1 MRSMND
7 VKELESLTDTQS
19 RQEIVE
25 DISDMALPITTHAI
39 ERNFPK
45 TSKVNKLL
53 LNKTNKQ
60 KTCAGGQTEASFILC
75 GKSYYKIIVIQRSHQ
90 RKCSQ
95 KKKKN
100 VRKGYY
106 RGDRGSYL
114 LMESYAIFLI

>member
-1 MRSMND
+1 MND

-19 RQEIVE
+19 KQEIVE

-60 KTCAGGQTEASFILC
+60 KTCAGGQTEASFILSVENHIT
-75 GKSYYKIIVIQRSHQ
+75 KSLSYKEAI
-90 RKCSQ
+90 KEYAA
-95 KKKKN
+95 KKKK
-100 VRKGYY
+100 K
-106 RGDRGSYL
+106 
-114 LMESYAIFLI
+114 M

>member
-1 MRSMND
+1 MND

-53 LNKTNKQ
+53 LNKTNK
-60 KTCAGGQTEASFILC
+60 KHVLEGRLKHLLFSLW
-75 GKSYYKIIVIQRSHQ
+75 KIILQNHCHTKKPSKNMQ
-90 RKCSQ
+90 P
-95 KKKKN
+95 KKKKKC
-100 VRKGYY
+100 RK
-106 RGDRGSYL
+106 RVL
-114 LMESYAIFLI
+114 